1 MDVNP
6 EHLLSFARV
15 AETGSVSTAAET
27 LFRSQPAI
35 SQHLRQLTEAM
46 GEPLYRRHS
55 GGVTLTDTGLAL
67 LPHAQ
72 ALERALAGAQRLARE
87 VQGLER
93 GVLAI
98 GASMTIAVYLLPR
111 LLSRFHRQQRS
122 EERRVGKERRSRWRA

>member
-1 MDVNP
+1 MALNP

-72 ALERALAGAQRLARE
+72 ALESALAGALRLARD
-87 VQGLER
+87 VQGIAR
-93 GVLAI
+93 GNQALDAHLRIV
-98 GASMTIAVYLLPR
+98 V
-111 LLSRFHRQQRS
+111 HRYP
-122 EERRVGKERRSRWRA
+122 